1 MFLPPSHS
9 PHLQDQHTISKGEDI
24 DGTFE
29 RKIEHPYNIS
39 GKPKEVDPMKRTLM
53 IITVALV
60 LCLCGCSEVPQIS
73 DIPSEPSQS
82 ESLPI
87 KDSEEIF
94 QETDAPQSSVDIDTP
109 EESSITSETTVPDVK
124 KTESTPQ
131 AKEETRATGDSV
143 TTSPFEPVKPSSEPA
158 ETKVP
163 ETTPVVETPK
173 ETEAPKTTEAP
184 KEPEPPA
191 PPVETEPE
199 PEPEPEPIF
208 DINYWISYAQGVA
221 VSKGLTLESS
231 AVDCWDNPIT
241 ANPDCIYLE
250 RDINSRM
257 SRYAKDEDI
266 TDVWIWYECVGTNS
280 YLIYVGYA

>member
-1 MFLPPSHS
+1 M
-9 PHLQDQHTISKGEDI
+9 
-24 DGTFE
+24 
-29 RKIEHPYNIS
+29 R
-39 GKPKEVDPMKRTLM
+39 RTLM

-73 DIPSEPSQS
+73 DIPSEPTQS

-87 KDSEEIF
+87 KKSEEIS
-94 QETDAPQSSVDIDTP
+94 QETDAPQSSVNIDTP
-109 EESSITSETTVPDVK
+109 EESGIASETMVADVRETV
-124 KTESTPQ
+124 STPQ
-131 AKEETRATGDSV
+131 PKEEIKQDSPKEETRATGDSV
-143 TTSPFEPVKPSSEPA
+143 TTSSFELVKPSSEPA
-158 ETKVP
+158 ETKAL
-163 ETTPVVETPK
+163 ETTHVTEKPK
-173 ETEAPKTTEAP
+173 ETEEPKPAEAP
-184 KEPEPPA
+184 KETEPPVT
-191 PPVETEPE
+191 PVEIEPE
-199 PEPEPEPIF
+199 PSF

-257 SRYAKDEDI
+257 NRYAKDEDI
-266 TDVWIWYECVGTNS
+266 TDVWIWYECIGTNS

>member
-1 MFLPPSHS
+1 M
-9 PHLQDQHTISKGEDI
+9 
-24 DGTFE
+24 
-29 RKIEHPYNIS
+29 R
-39 GKPKEVDPMKRTLM
+39 RTLM
-53 IITVALV
+53 IIAVALV

-73 DIPSEPSQS
+73 DIPTEPSQS
-82 ESLPI
+82 ASLPI
-87 KDSEEIF
+87 KDSEEIS
-94 QETDAPQSSVDIDTP
+94 QETDAPKSSVDIDTP
-109 EESSITSETTVPDVK
+109 EESGIAPETTVPDVK
-124 KTESTPQ
+124 ETESIPQ
-131 AKEETRATGDSV
+131 PKEAKKQNPPKEETRATGDSV

-158 ETKVP
+158 GTKVS

-199 PEPEPEPIF
+199 PEPEPEPTF

-257 SRYAKDEDI
+257 SRYSKDEDI

>member
-1 MFLPPSHS
+1 M
-9 PHLQDQHTISKGEDI
+9 
-24 DGTFE
+24 
-29 RKIEHPYNIS
+29 R
-39 GKPKEVDPMKRTLM
+39 RTLM

-73 DIPSEPSQS
+73 DIPSEPTQS

-87 KDSEEIF
+87 KKSEEIS
-94 QETDAPQSSVDIDTP
+94 QETDAPQSSVNIDTP
-109 EESSITSETTVPDVK
+109 EESGIASETTVSDVK
-124 KTESTPQ
+124 ETESIPQ
-131 AKEETRATGDSV
+131 SKEETRATGDSV
-143 TTSPFEPVKPSSEPA
+143 TTSAFEPVKPSSEPA

-173 ETEAPKTTEAP
+173 ETEAPKTTGASR
-184 KEPEPPA
+184 EPEPPA

-199 PEPEPEPIF
+199 PEPEPEPTF

-266 TDVWIWYECVGTNS
+266 TDVWIWYECVGANS

>member
-1 MFLPPSHS
+1 M
-9 PHLQDQHTISKGEDI
+9 
-24 DGTFE
+24 
-29 RKIEHPYNIS
+29 R
-39 GKPKEVDPMKRTLM
+39 RTLM

-60 LCLCGCSEVPQIS
+60 LCLCGCSKVPQASEIS
-73 DIPSEPSQS
+73 TEPSRS
-82 ESLPI
+82 ESLSI
-87 KDSEEIF
+87 KDSEEIS
-94 QETDAPQSSVDIDTP
+94 QETDAPKSSVNINPP
-109 EESSITSETTVPDVK
+109 EESGGASETTVPDVK
-124 KTESTPQ
+124 ETESTPQ
-131 AKEETRATGDSV
+131 PKEETRATGDSV

-158 ETKVP
+158 ETKAS
-163 ETTPVVETPK
+163 ETTPVTETPK
-173 ETEAPKTTEAP
+173 ETEAPKTTEVP
-184 KEPEPPA
+184 KEPELPT
-191 PPVETEPE
+191 PPVKTEPE
-199 PEPEPEPIF
+199 PEPEPTF

>member
-1 MFLPPSHS
+1 M
-9 PHLQDQHTISKGEDI
+9 
-24 DGTFE
+24 
-29 RKIEHPYNIS
+29 R
-39 GKPKEVDPMKRTLM
+39 RTLM

-87 KDSEEIF
+87 KDSEEIS
-94 QETDAPQSSVDIDTP
+94 QETDAPQSSVNIDTP
-109 EESSITSETTVPDVK
+109 EESGIASETTVSDVK
-124 KTESTPQ
+124 ETESIPQ
-131 AKEETRATGDSV
+131 SKEETRATGDSV

-158 ETKVP
+158 ETKAP
-163 ETTPVVETPK
+163 ETAPVTEKPK
-173 ETEAPKTTEAP
+173 ETEAPKTTEVP
-184 KEPEPPA
+184 KETEPPA
-191 PPVETEPE
+191 PLVEPE
-199 PEPEPEPIF
+199 PEPEPSF

>member
-1 MFLPPSHS
+1 M
-9 PHLQDQHTISKGEDI
+9 
-24 DGTFE
+24 
-29 RKIEHPYNIS
+29 R
-39 GKPKEVDPMKRTLM
+39 RTLM

-87 KDSEEIF
+87 KDSEEIS
-94 QETDAPQSSVDIDTP
+94 QETDAPQSSVNIDTP
-109 EESSITSETTVPDVK
+109 EESGIASETSVSDVK
-124 KTESTPQ
+124 ETESTPQ
-131 AKEETRATGDSV
+131 PKEETRATGDSV

-158 ETKVP
+158 ETKAP
-163 ETTPVVETPK
+163 ETTPVTETPK

-191 PPVETEPE
+191 PPVETEPK
-199 PEPEPEPIF
+199 PEPEPTF

-231 AVDCWDNPIT
+231 AGDCWDNPIT

-266 TDVWIWYECVGTNS
+266 TDVWIWYECVGANS

>member
-1 MFLPPSHS
+1 M
-9 PHLQDQHTISKGEDI
+9 
-24 DGTFE
+24 
-29 RKIEHPYNIS
+29 R
-39 GKPKEVDPMKRTLM
+39 RTLM

-73 DIPSEPSQS
+73 DIPTEPSQS

-87 KDSEEIF
+87 KDSEEIS

-109 EESSITSETTVPDVK
+109 EESGIASETTVSDVK
-124 KTESTPQ
+124 ETESIPQ
-131 AKEETRATGDSV
+131 SKEETRATGDSV
-143 TTSPFEPVKPSSEPA
+143 TTSAFEPVKPSSEPA

-191 PPVETEPE
+191 PPVETEQEQDPE
-199 PEPEPEPIF
+199 PEPTF
-208 DINYWISYAQGVA
+208 DINYWISYAQGAA
-221 VSKGLTLESS
+221 VSKGLTLERS

-266 TDVWIWYECVGTNS
+266 TDVWIWYECVGENS
-280 YLIYVGYA
+280 YLIYIGYA

>member
-1 MFLPPSHS
+1 M
-9 PHLQDQHTISKGEDI
+9 
-24 DGTFE
+24 
-29 RKIEHPYNIS
+29 R
-39 GKPKEVDPMKRTLM
+39 RTLM

-73 DIPSEPSQS
+73 DIPSEPTQS

-87 KDSEEIF
+87 KKSEEIS
-94 QETDAPQSSVDIDTP
+94 QETDAPQSSVNIDTP
-109 EESSITSETTVPDVK
+109 EESGIASEMKVPDVK
-124 KTESTPQ
+124 ETESTPQ
-131 AKEETRATGDSV
+131 PKEEKKQDPPKEETRATGDSV
-143 TTSPFEPVKPSSEPA
+143 TTSSFELVKPSSEPA
-158 ETKVP
+158 ETKAL
-163 ETTPVVETPK
+163 ETTHVTEKPK
-173 ETEAPKTTEAP
+173 ETEEPKPAEAP
-184 KEPEPPA
+184 KETEPPVT
-191 PPVETEPE
+191 PVEIEPE
-199 PEPEPEPIF
+199 PSF

-257 SRYAKDEDI
+257 NRYAKDEDI
-266 TDVWIWYECVGTNS
+266 TDVWIWYECIGTNS

>member
-1 MFLPPSHS
+1 M
-9 PHLQDQHTISKGEDI
+9 
-24 DGTFE
+24 
-29 RKIEHPYNIS
+29 R
-39 GKPKEVDPMKRTLM
+39 RTLM

-87 KDSEEIF
+87 KKSEEIS
-94 QETDAPQSSVDIDTP
+94 QETDAPQSSVNIDTP
-109 EESSITSETTVPDVK
+109 EESGIASETMVSDVK
-124 KTESTPQ
+124 ETESTPQ
-131 AKEETRATGDSV
+131 VKEEKKQDSPKEETRATGDSV
-143 TTSPFEPVKPSSEPA
+143 TTFPFEPVKPSSEPA
-158 ETKVP
+158 ETKAP
-163 ETTPVVETPK
+163 ETTPVTETPK
-173 ETEAPKTTEAP
+173 KTEAPKTTEVP

-191 PPVETEPE
+191 TSVETEQEPE
-199 PEPEPEPIF
+199 PEPEPEPTF
-208 DINYWISYAQGVA
+208 DIISWISSAQGVA

>member
-1 MFLPPSHS
+1 M
-9 PHLQDQHTISKGEDI
+9 
-24 DGTFE
+24 
-29 RKIEHPYNIS
+29 R
-39 GKPKEVDPMKRTLM
+39 RTLM

-87 KDSEEIF
+87 KDSEEIS
-94 QETDAPQSSVDIDTP
+94 QETDAPQSSVNIDTP
-109 EESSITSETTVPDVK
+109 EESGIASETLVSDVK
-124 KTESTPQ
+124 ETESTPQ
-131 AKEETRATGDSV
+131 PKEEKKQDPPKEETRATGDSV
-143 TTSPFEPVKPSSEPA
+143 TTSSFEPVKPSSETT
-158 ETKVP
+158 ETKAP
-163 ETTPVVETPK
+163 ETTPVAEAPK
-173 ETEAPKTTEAP
+173 ETEVP
-184 KEPEPPA
+184 KETEPPV
-191 PPVETEPE
+191 PPVETDPE
-199 PEPEPEPIF
+199 PEPEPESEPSF

-266 TDVWIWYECVGTNS
+266 TDVWIWYECVGANS

>member
-1 MFLPPSHS
+1 M
-9 PHLQDQHTISKGEDI
+9 
-24 DGTFE
+24 
-29 RKIEHPYNIS
+29 R
-39 GKPKEVDPMKRTLM
+39 RTLM

-60 LCLCGCSEVPQIS
+60 LCLCGCSGVPQIS
-73 DIPSEPSQS
+73 DIPSEPTQS

-87 KDSEEIF
+87 KKSEEIS
-94 QETDAPQSSVDIDTP
+94 QETDAPQSSVNIDTP
-109 EESSITSETTVPDVK
+109 EESGIASETTVSDVK
-124 KTESTPQ
+124 ETESTPQ
-131 AKEETRATGDSV
+131 SKEETRATGDSV

-158 ETKVP
+158 ETKAP
-163 ETTPVVETPK
+163 ETTPVTETPK
-173 ETEAPKTTEAP
+173 ETEAPKTTEVP
-184 KEPEPPA
+184 KEPKLPTPPA
-191 PPVETEPE
+191 KTEQESEPE
-199 PEPEPEPIF
+199 PEPTF

-257 SRYAKDEDI
+257 NRYAKDEDI

>member
-1 MFLPPSHS
+1 M
-9 PHLQDQHTISKGEDI
+9 
-24 DGTFE
+24 
-29 RKIEHPYNIS
+29 
-39 GKPKEVDPMKRTLM
+39 
-53 IITVALV
+53 
-60 LCLCGCSEVPQIS
+60 
-73 DIPSEPSQS
+73 
-82 ESLPI
+82 
-87 KDSEEIF
+87 
-94 QETDAPQSSVDIDTP
+94 
-109 EESSITSETTVPDVK
+109 
-124 KTESTPQ
+124 
-131 AKEETRATGDSV
+131 
-143 TTSPFEPVKPSSEPA
+143 TTSAFEPVKPSSEPA

-199 PEPEPEPIF
+199 PEPESEPTF
-208 DINYWISYAQGVA
+208 DINYWISYAQGAA

-266 TDVWIWYECVGTNS
+266 TDVWIWYECIGANK
-280 YLIYVGYA
+280 YLIYIGYA

>member
-1 MFLPPSHS
+1 MS
-9 PHLQDQHTISKGEDI
+9 
-24 DGTFE
+24 
-29 RKIEHPYNIS
+29 
-39 GKPKEVDPMKRTLM
+39 RTLM

-73 DIPSEPSQS
+73 DIPSEPTQS

-87 KDSEEIF
+87 KKSEEIS

-109 EESSITSETTVPDVK
+109 EESGIAFETTVSDVK
-124 KTESTPQ
+124 DTESTPQ
-131 AKEETRATGDSV
+131 SKEEKKQDPPKEETRATGDSV
-143 TTSPFEPVKPSSEPA
+143 TTSPFEPVKPFSEPT
-158 ETKVP
+158 ETKAP
-163 ETTPVVETPK
+163 ETAPVTEMPK
-173 ETEAPKTTEAP
+173 ETEAPKTTEVP
-184 KEPEPPA
+184 KEPE

-199 PEPEPEPIF
+199 PEPEPTF

-266 TDVWIWYECVGTNS
+266 TDVWIWYECIGANK
-280 YLIYVGYA
+280 YLIYIGYA

>member
-1 MFLPPSHS
+1 M
-9 PHLQDQHTISKGEDI
+9 
-24 DGTFE
+24 
-29 RKIEHPYNIS
+29 R
-39 GKPKEVDPMKRTLM
+39 RTLM

-87 KDSEEIF
+87 KKSEEIS
-94 QETDAPQSSVDIDTP
+94 QETDAPQSSVNIDTP
-109 EESSITSETTVPDVK
+109 EESGIASETTVPDVK
-124 KTESTPQ
+124 ETESTPQ
-131 AKEETRATGDSV
+131 SKEETRATGDSV
-143 TTSPFEPVKPSSEPA
+143 TTSPFEPVKSSSEPA

-173 ETEAPKTTEAP
+173 ETEAPKTTEVP
-184 KEPEPPA
+184 KEPELPT
-191 PPVETEPE
+191 PPVKTEPE
-199 PEPEPEPIF
+199 PEPEPTF

>member
-1 MFLPPSHS
+1 M
-9 PHLQDQHTISKGEDI
+9 
-24 DGTFE
+24 
-29 RKIEHPYNIS
+29 R
-39 GKPKEVDPMKRTLM
+39 RTLM

-60 LCLCGCSEVPQIS
+60 LCLCGCSEVSQIS
-73 DIPSEPSQS
+73 DMPTEPSQS

-87 KDSEEIF
+87 KDSEEIS
-94 QETDAPQSSVDIDTP
+94 QETDAPKSSVNINPT
-109 EESSITSETTVPDVK
+109 EESGSASETTVPDVK
-124 KTESTPQ
+124 ESESTPQ
-131 AKEETRATGDSV
+131 SKEETRATGDSV
-143 TTSPFEPVKPSSEPA
+143 TTSSFEPVKPFSEPT
-158 ETKVP
+158 ETKAP
-163 ETTPVVETPK
+163 ETASVTEMPK
-173 ETEAPKTTEAP
+173 ETEAPKTTEVP
-184 KEPEPPA
+184 KEPEPPVS
-191 PPVETEPE
+191 PVEIEPE
-199 PEPEPEPIF
+199 PEPEPEPTF

-266 TDVWIWYECVGTNS
+266 TDVWIWYECVGANS

>member
-1 MFLPPSHS
+1 M
-9 PHLQDQHTISKGEDI
+9 
-24 DGTFE
+24 
-29 RKIEHPYNIS
+29 RK
-39 GKPKEVDPMKRTLM
+39 TLM
-53 IITVALV
+53 IITVV
-60 LCLCGCSEVPQIS
+60 LILSLCGCSNVPQT
-73 DIPSEPSQS
+73 SETSTEVDQTETLS
-82 ESLPI
+82 I
-87 KDSEEIF
+87 KDSEEIS
-94 QETDAPQSSVDIDTP
+94 QETDAPPQSSVDIDTL
-109 EESSITSETTVPDVK
+109 EESGIASETTVAVVK
-124 KTESTPQ
+124 ETESTPQ
-131 AKEETRATGDSV
+131 PKEEIKQNPPKEETRATGDSV

-163 ETTPVVETPK
+163 ETTPTTETPK
-173 ETEAPKTTEAP
+173 ETEAPKTTEVP
-184 KEPEPPA
+184 KETEPPV
-191 PPVETEPE
+191 PPVVTEPE
-199 PEPEPEPIF
+199 PEPEPSF

>member
-1 MFLPPSHS
+1 MA
-9 PHLQDQHTISKGEDI
+9 DVKET
-24 DGTFE
+24 E
-29 RKIEHPYNIS
+29 RTPQ
-39 GKPKEVDPMKRTLM
+39 PKE
-53 IITVALV
+53 
-60 LCLCGCSEVPQIS
+60 E
-73 DIPSEPSQS
+73 
-82 ESLPI
+82 I
-87 KDSEEIF
+87 K
-94 QETDAPQSSVDIDTP
+94 QNPP
-109 EESSITSETTVPDVK
+109 
-124 KTESTPQ
+124 
-131 AKEETRATGDSV
+131 KEETRATGDSV

-163 ETTPVVETPK
+163 ETTPTTETPK
-173 ETEAPKTTEAP
+173 ETVAPKTTEVP

-191 PPVETEPE
+191 TSVETEQEPE
-199 PEPEPEPIF
+199 PEPEPTF

-231 AVDCWDNPIT
+231 AGDCWDNPIT

>member
-1 MFLPPSHS
+1 M
-9 PHLQDQHTISKGEDI
+9 
-24 DGTFE
+24 
-29 RKIEHPYNIS
+29 R
-39 GKPKEVDPMKRTLM
+39 RTLM
-53 IITVALV
+53 IITVALT

-73 DIPSEPSQS
+73 DITTEPSQS
-82 ESLPI
+82 ESLLI
-87 KDSEEIF
+87 KDSEEIS
-94 QETDAPQSSVDIDTP
+94 QETDAPQSSVNIDTP
-109 EESSITSETTVPDVK
+109 EESGIASETVVPDVNE
-124 KTESTPQ
+124 TESTPQ
-131 AKEETRATGDSV
+131 PKDEKKQDPPKEETRATGDSV
-143 TTSPFEPVKPSSEPA
+143 TTSSFEPVKPSSEPA
-158 ETKVP
+158 ETKAP
-163 ETTPVVETPK
+163 ETAPVTEKPK
-173 ETEAPKTTEAP
+173 ETEAPKTTEVP
-184 KEPEPPA
+184 KEPA

-199 PEPEPEPIF
+199 FEPEPPF

-266 TDVWIWYECVGTNS
+266 TDVWIWYECIGTNS

>member
-1 MFLPPSHS
+1 M
-9 PHLQDQHTISKGEDI
+9 
-24 DGTFE
+24 
-29 RKIEHPYNIS
+29 R
-39 GKPKEVDPMKRTLM
+39 RTLM
-53 IITVALV
+53 IITVTLI

-73 DIPSEPSQS
+73 DIPTEPSQRD
-82 ESLPI
+82 SLPI
-87 KDSEEIF
+87 KKSEEIS
-94 QETDAPQSSVDIDTP
+94 QETDAPKSSVDIDTP
-109 EESSITSETTVPDVK
+109 EESGIASETTVSDVK
-124 KTESTPQ
+124 ETEGTPQ
-131 AKEETRATGDSV
+131 VKEETKQDLPKEETGATGDSA

-173 ETEAPKTTEAP
+173 ETEAPKTTEVS

-199 PEPEPEPIF
+199 PEHEPEPTF

-257 SRYAKDEDI
+257 NRYAKDEDI
-266 TDVWIWYECVGTNS
+266 TDVWIWYECVGASS

>member
-1 MFLPPSHS
+1 M
-9 PHLQDQHTISKGEDI
+9 
-24 DGTFE
+24 
-29 RKIEHPYNIS
+29 R
-39 GKPKEVDPMKRTLM
+39 RTLM

-60 LCLCGCSEVPQIS
+60 LCLCGCSEVSQIS
-73 DIPSEPSQS
+73 DMPTEPSQS

-87 KDSEEIF
+87 KDSEEIS
-94 QETDAPQSSVDIDTP
+94 QETDAPQSSVNIDTP
-109 EESSITSETTVPDVK
+109 EESGIASETTVPDVK

-131 AKEETRATGDSV
+131 AKERTKQNSPKEETRATGDSV
-143 TTSPFEPVKPSSEPA
+143 TTSSFEPVKPSSEPA
-158 ETKVP
+158 GTKVS
-163 ETTPVVETPK
+163 ETTPVVETSK

-184 KEPEPPA
+184 KEPEPSA

-199 PEPEPEPIF
+199 PEPEPEPTF

-241 ANPDCIYLE
+241 ADTDCIYLE

>member
-1 MFLPPSHS
+1 M
-9 PHLQDQHTISKGEDI
+9 
-24 DGTFE
+24 
-29 RKIEHPYNIS
+29 R
-39 GKPKEVDPMKRTLM
+39 RTLM

-87 KDSEEIF
+87 KKSEEIS
-94 QETDAPQSSVDIDTP
+94 QETDAPQSSVNIDTP
-109 EESSITSETTVPDVK
+109 EESGIASETLVSDVK
-124 KTESTPQ
+124 ETESTPQ
-131 AKEETRATGDSV
+131 PKEEKKQEPPKEETRATGDSV
-143 TTSPFEPVKPSSEPA
+143 TTSSFELVKPSSEPA
-158 ETKVP
+158 ETKAL
-163 ETTPVVETPK
+163 ETTHVTEKPK
-173 ETEAPKTTEAP
+173 ETEEPKPAEAP
-184 KEPEPPA
+184 KETEPPVT
-191 PPVETEPE
+191 PVEIELEPS
-199 PEPEPEPIF
+199 F
-208 DINYWISYAQGVA
+208 DINYWISYAQGAA

-266 TDVWIWYECVGTNS
+266 TDVWIWYECIGTNS

>member
-1 MFLPPSHS
+1 M
-9 PHLQDQHTISKGEDI
+9 
-24 DGTFE
+24 
-29 RKIEHPYNIS
+29 R
-39 GKPKEVDPMKRTLM
+39 RTLM

-73 DIPSEPSQS
+73 DIPTEPSQS

-87 KDSEEIF
+87 KDSEEIS

-109 EESSITSETTVPDVK
+109 EESGIASETTVSDVK
-124 KTESTPQ
+124 ETESTLQVKEETKQDPP
-131 AKEETRATGDSV
+131 KEETRATGDSV
-143 TTSPFEPVKPSSEPA
+143 TTSSFEPVKPSFEPA

-163 ETTPVVETPK
+163 ETTPVTETPK
-173 ETEAPKTTEAP
+173 ETEAPKTTEVP

-191 PPVETEPE
+191 PSIDTEPK
-199 PEPEPEPIF
+199 PSF
-208 DINYWISYAQGVA
+208 DINYWIFYAQGVA

-241 ANPDCIYLE
+241 VSPDCIYLE

-257 SRYAKDEDI
+257 NRYAKDKEI
-266 TDVWIWYECVGTNS
+266 TDVWIWYECVGTNK
-280 YLIYVGYA
+280 YLIYIGYA

>member
-1 MFLPPSHS
+1 M
-9 PHLQDQHTISKGEDI
+9 
-24 DGTFE
+24 
-29 RKIEHPYNIS
+29 R
-39 GKPKEVDPMKRTLM
+39 RTLM

-87 KDSEEIF
+87 KKSEEIS
-94 QETDAPQSSVDIDTP
+94 QETDAPQSSVNIDTP
-109 EESSITSETTVPDVK
+109 EESGIASETTVSDVK
-124 KTESTPQ
+124 ETESIPQ
-131 AKEETRATGDSV
+131 SKEETRATGDSV
-143 TTSPFEPVKPSSEPA
+143 TTSSFEPVKPSSEPA
-158 ETKVP
+158 ETKSP
-163 ETTPVVETPK
+163 ETAPVTETPK
-173 ETEAPKTTEAP
+173 ETETPKTTEVS

-191 PPVETEPE
+191 PPVETEQEQDPE
-199 PEPEPEPIF
+199 PEPTF

-257 SRYAKDEDI
+257 NRYARDEDI
-266 TDVWIWYECVGTNS
+266 TDVWIWYECVGENS
-280 YLIYVGYA
+280 YLIYIGYA